1 MGRRNEVRVSKRAPV
16 LVHGTDPSGSPFA
29 IPAQVLDISGRG
41 ASLTGLNGVGL
52 PGTMVELEFQGRR
65 ARYRIQWVGKEG
77 SKRANQVGLRC
88 LEPGSFIW
96 GVQLPDRTE
105 DTFDLPQV
113 EDAKAQ
119 AVGPRPGNGTA
130 AKGKECRGFL
140 RHTCRIEALVAIE
153 GTGMSSSAIVSDVSL
168 GGCYLETL
176 SPFPMNTLIELT
188 MHPSNTALRV
198 HGQVRTRQDGMG
210 MGISFS
216 GLTPEDIE
224 KLRKLALP
232 EGTAPKPTIAAP
244 PPQPAVAVFPR
255 QPAATSSP
263 APVPDL
269 ASEFELQQDLTH
281 SACAGAHQSVV
292 AGQPSTADALEAIVR
307 ALFRKGILSRSE
319 VAEELRKLQTV
330 KS

>member
-1 MGRRNEVRVSKRAPV
+1 MGRRSEVRVSKRAPV

-52 PGTMVELEFQGRR
+52 PGTKVELEFQGRR
-65 ARYRIQWVGKEG
+65 AQCRIQWVGKED
-77 SKRANQVGLRC
+77 SKRASQAGLRC

-105 DTFDLPQV
+105 DTFDPSQL
-113 EDAKAQ
+113 EDTRAQ
-119 AVGPRPGNGTA
+119 AAGPRTGNGTA
-130 AKGKECRGFL
+130 AKGKERRAFP
-140 RHTCRIEALVAIE
+140 RHTCRIEALVTIE
-153 GTGMSSSAIVSDVSL
+153 GTDMSSPAIVSDVSL
-168 GGCYLETL
+168 GGCYLEML
-176 SPFPMNTLIELT
+176 SPFPMNTFIELT
-188 MHPSNTALRV
+188 MNPSNTTLRV

-216 GLTPEDIE
+216 GLTPEHIE
-224 KLRKLALP
+224 KLRKLTLT
-232 EGTAPKPTIAAP
+232 EGSAPKPAIAAS
-244 PPQPAVAVFPR
+244 PPQPA
-255 QPAATSSP
+255 AAASP
-263 APVPDL
+263 APVADL
-269 ASEFELQQDLTH
+269 ESEFELQQDLTH
-281 SACAGAHQSVV
+281 SAPAGANQSVV

-319 VAEELRKLQTV
+319 VTEELRKLQTV